1 MMWLRFMTLA
11 HLSGVIN
18 SGNILILHGLASPSH
33 HLWNR
38 ALADGLAIRG
48 HNITIASVDEDKNPH
63 PNIHYVYMESAYNMS
78 YSGNASAILFEQS
91 NQALAQVILG
101 AYNFC
106 EACCDGILK
115 SEGLDLVLNYPND
128 FRFDAV
134 IYDFTCGF
142 CLLPLLH
149 KFNYPPLVSVS
160 PFNNPPYTHHLTG
173 DQKYPA
179 LVPHYATNFP
189 RLMNLPQRVCNFL
202 LYLVESM

>member
-1 MMWLRFMTLA
+1 MVKIFDTRAFIGSDKQWEHFNIAWTRFPVAPSMEPSISRWL
-11 HLSGVIN
+11 
-18 SGNILILHGLASPSH
+18 
-33 HLWNR
+33 
-38 ALADGLAIRG
+38 IRG

-115 SEGLDLVLNYPND
+115 SEGLDLILNYPND